1 MEQFITSLLLVFSLT
16 ATVAQTTETVRA
28 KSSADD
34 YIQTYAPLAVQEMH
48 YANIP
53 ASITLAQGLLESGCG
68 NSRLSM
74 EGNNHFG
81 IKCKDYWMGDTLMVL
96 DDDYNADNEL
106 ITSCFRVYES
116 AAVSYRDHSDFLMLN
131 TRYASLFYLEPADY
145 TGWALGLQKCG
156 YATNPQYANLLQTL
170 IERYSLDVFDQIP
183 ANEIASCLDYYATH
197 KYIDSHQRETEGE
210 LVSNKEPK
218 AVRLPGFYK
227 AGWLRA
233 NRRQAMITELI
244 VQGSTEQVKAAA
256 TQEDGFLSFEVTT
269 TPK

>member
-1 MEQFITSLLLVFSLT
+1 MEQFLASLFLVFTL
-16 ATVAQTTETVRA
+16 ATTTAQTAEPVQTKTT
-28 KSSADD
+28 ADD
-34 YIQTYAPLAVQEMH
+34 YIQTYAELAVQEMH
-48 YANIP
+48 YAGIP

-96 DDDYNADNEL
+96 DDDYNAEQEL
-106 ITSCFRVYES
+106 IASCFRVYES

-131 TRYASLFYLEPADY
+131 TRYASLFYLEPSDY
-145 TGWALGLQKCG
+145 QGWAMGLQKCG
-156 YATNPQYANLLQTL
+156 YATNPQYGNLLQTL
-170 IERYSLDVFDQIP
+170 IERYALDVFDRVP
-183 ANEIASCLDYYATH
+183 AREIASCLDYYATH
-197 KYIDSHQRETEGE
+197 KYIDSHRRDTAEE
-210 LVSNKEPK
+210 LVSNQEPK

-227 AGWLRA
+227 AGWLRS

-244 VQGSTEQVKAAA
+244 VQGSTEPA
-256 TQEDGFLSFEVTT
+256 TDGQDDGFLSFEVTT